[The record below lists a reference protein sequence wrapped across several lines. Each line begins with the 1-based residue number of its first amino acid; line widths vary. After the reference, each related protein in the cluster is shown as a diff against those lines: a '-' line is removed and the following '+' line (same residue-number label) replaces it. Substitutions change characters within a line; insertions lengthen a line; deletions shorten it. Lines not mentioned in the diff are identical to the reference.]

1 MHFYTSNYS
10 NNVEIEK
17 CKKKKTKT
25 KQNKQKGFE
34 KSEMEIVYRHQYRV
48 HQFAT

>member
-1 MHFYTSNYS
+1 MHFYTPNC

-17 CKKKKTKT
+17 RKKQKKTKT

-34 KSEMEIVYRHQYRV
+34 KSEIGIY
-48 HQFAT
+48 

>member
-1 MHFYTSNYS
+1 MHFYTPNC

-17 CKKKKTKT
+17 CKKQKKQ
-25 KQNKQKGFE
+25 KQNKTNKRDLKKAKKEF
-34 KSEMEIVYRHQYRV
+34 IRNQYRV